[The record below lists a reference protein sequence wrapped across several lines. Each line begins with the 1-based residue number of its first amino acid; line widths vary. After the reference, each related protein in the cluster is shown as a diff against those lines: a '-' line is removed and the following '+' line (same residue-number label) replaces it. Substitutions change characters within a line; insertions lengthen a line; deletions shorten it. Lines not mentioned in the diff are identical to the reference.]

1 MVCRYYDQH
10 PKNKFKK
17 VPGAWEK
24 MNENIEKT
32 ILVVDD
38 NESNIDMILAIL
50 KEYDVIPSTSGED
63 ALALIKEESID
74 LVLLDILMPGMD
86 GYTVCQ
92 RLKNQPDTKDIP
104 IIFITAKS
112 DEESI
117 EKAYDMGGTDYV
129 TKPFKPKE
137 LLARVKVQ
145 LKLQDVLRELDFLA
159 TRDSLT
165 GIYNRRKFFQLAEQ
179 MYADASDDLYVVMI
193 DIDHF
198 KRVND
203 KYGHQTGDI
212 ALKTITSTISQALPD
227 SSLFGRMGGEEFA
240 VLLKASDQNQAMEMT
255 SLLQQ
260 KVREIPIN
268 TEGGLTISCTISSG
282 VTRKQEDIVSL
293 DHLLRLA
300 DKALYKAKEGGRNRS
315 IFRDV

>member
-1 MVCRYYDQH
+1 
-10 PKNKFKK
+10 
-17 VPGAWEK
+17 

-74 LVLLDILMPGMD
+74 LVLLDIVMPGMD

-92 RLKNQPDTKDIP
+92 ILKNQPDTQDIP
-104 IIFITAKS
+104 IIFITAKN

-117 EKAYDMGGTDYV
+117 EKAYDLGGTDYV
-129 TKPFKPKE
+129 TKPFKPQE

-179 MYADASDDLYVVMI
+179 MYADASDDLYALMI

-203 KYGHQTGDI
+203 RYGHHTGDI
-212 ALKTITSTISQALPD
+212 ALKNITSAISQVLPD

-240 VLLKASDQNQAMEMT
+240 VLLKAGDHAQAMEV
-255 SLLQQ
+255 SSRLQQ
-260 KVREIPIN
+260 KVSESSIT

-282 VTRKQEDIVSL
+282 VSCKQEETSSL
-293 DHLLRLA
+293 DSLLRQA
-300 DKALYKAKEGGRNRS
+300 DKALYEAKEGGRNRS
-315 IFRDV
+315 IFRNV